1 MVESRDSRTAL
12 EPSLFVPSPSPS
24 SFENSILPFDNSSE
38 MSTTA
43 YARTLVNYALAG
55 LTSRAAKKHGHISD
69 GTAKPAYDPSK
80 IYLPSG
86 HWFIHP
92 DTTSVYIYYSIAPF
106 LTCIVIF
113 HLSSVLSRAWSRWQR
128 RRNCSGGQGQTTKGT
143 KRDREEY
150 AQLGPNSDPR
160 STSTVMSSSKW
171 SRWYLA
177 PRTALRNT
185 LALRT
190 IPASMFSVSNYAELC
205 WTTWYCAVILVPTF
219 VVSSF
224 FREWGTLIH

>member
-12 EPSLFVPSPSPS
+12 EPSLFVQSASL
-24 SFENSILPFDNSSE
+24 FENSTLTFNGSSD

-43 YARTLVNYALAG
+43 CVRTLVSYALAG

-69 GTAKPAYDPSK
+69 RTAKPAYDPSK

-106 LTCIVIF
+106 FTCIIIF
-113 HLSSVLSRAWSRWQR
+113 HLSSVLSRAWSKRQR
-128 RRNCSGGQGQTTKGT
+128 RRNCSGGQGRTTKGT
-143 KRDREEY
+143 KRDGEEY

-185 LALRT
+185 LALRS

-205 WTTWYCAVILVPTF
+205 WTIGYCAVILGPTF

-224 FREWGTLIH
+224 FRE

>member
-1 MVESRDSRTAL
+1 MIESEGSSAL
-12 EPSLFVPSPSPS
+12 EPSLFVPSASP
-24 SFENSILPFDNSSE
+24 FENSTLPFNNSSE

-55 LTSRAAKKHGHISD
+55 LTSGASKKHGHISD

-106 LTCIVIF
+106 LTCIIIV
-113 HLSSVLSRAWSRWQR
+113 HLSSALSRAWSKRQR

-143 KRDREEY
+143 KRDGEEY
-150 AQLGPNSDPR
+150 AQLGSNSDTR
-160 STSTVMSSSKW
+160 STTVSKW

-185 LALRT
+185 LALRS

-205 WTTWYCAVILVPTF
+205 WTIGYCAVILVPTF

-224 FREWGTLIH
+224 FREWATLIDREKTF